1 MSIKSPG
8 AWIRDCLYK
17 SGADEIGSDVTRGQE
32 TRAAIEHGA
41 SGRHEIAAV
50 TGIHSSLT
58 LSRYKST
65 WRDYLAFCR
74 GEGNYGKD
82 PRSYPASSVSD
93 YMTHRIDGGCSANTL
108 QSIGSALGKWAAMA
122 DRAYGGDRFQAWS
135 KPIAAARALGRQVCP
150 RLDVETRAFRDPLR
164 VIAAMSDPRARL
176 AAEIQ
181 LTTGLRSMNVT
192 RLQLNNDGSLFV
204 RSKAG
209 YTCPHFV
216 IPAQIS
222 NELRALADSSGRVNL
237 IAYKPYIAAI
247 QAACAATGE
256 KYTGSHSFRHN
267 YAQRRYSELRAQ
279 GLSEDRAKMQVSEE
293 LFHHRLDVV
302 DKYLR

>member
-1 MSIKSPG
+1 MSKSPG
-8 AWIRDCLYK
+8 GWISDIMRR
-17 SGADEIGSDVTRGQE
+17 SGVNEIGSDVTRGAE

-41 SGRHEIAAV
+41 VGRHEIAAA

-65 WRDYLAFCR
+65 WRDYLSFCR
-74 GEGNYGKD
+74 GEGGYGRD
-82 PRSYPASSVSD
+82 PRIYGPETVSD
-93 YMTHRIDGGCSANTL
+93 YMQHRIDGGCSENTL
-108 QSIGSALGKWAAMA
+108 QSIGSALSKWAAMA
-122 DRAYGGDRFQAWS
+122 DRAYGGDRFSTWAR
-135 KPIAAARALGRQVCP
+135 PISAARALGRQICP
-150 RLDVETRAFRDPLR
+150 RLDQETRAFTNPWK
-164 VIAAMSDPRARL
+164 VIGAITDPRARL
-176 AAEIQ
+176 AATIQ

-192 RLQLNNDGSLFV
+192 RLQLNADGSLFI

-209 YTCPHFV
+209 YTVPHFS
-216 IPAQIS
+216 IS
-222 NELRALADSSGRVNL
+222 PSISRELRALADPSGKVNL

-247 QAACAATGE
+247 RAACAITGE

-293 LFHHRLDVV
+293 LFHHRLDVI

>member
-32 TRAAIEHGA
+32 NKLAIEAGA
-41 SGRHEIAAV
+41 SGRHQIAAM

-74 GEGNYGKD
+74 TEGGYGKD
-82 PRSYPASSVSD
+82 PRTYGKETVSD
-93 YMTHRIDGGCSANTL
+93 YMQHRIDTGCSENTL
-108 QSIGSALGKWAAMA
+108 QSIGSAMSKWAAMC
-122 DRAYGGDRFQAWS
+122 DKAYGGDRFTTWAR
-135 KPIAAARALGRQVCP
+135 PISEARALGRTVCP

-164 VIAAMSDPRARL
+164 VIAAMDDPRARL
-176 AAEIQ
+176 AATIQ
-181 LTTGLRSMNVT
+181 LETGLRSMNVCK
-192 RLQLNNDGSLFV
+192 LQLNANGSLFV

-209 YTCPHFV
+209 FTVPHFA
-216 IPAQIS
+216 IPTNIS
-222 NELRALADSSGRVNL
+222 HELRALADSQGRVNL
-237 IAYKPYIAAI
+237 IGYKPYIAAI
-247 QAACAATGE
+247 QAACKVAGE
-256 KYTGSHSFRHN
+256 HYTGSHAFRHC
-267 YAQRRYSELRAQ
+267 YAQARYAELRQ
-279 GLSEDRAKMQVSEE
+279 GGMSEDRAKLQVSEE
-293 LFHHRLDVV
+293 LFHHRLDIV

>member
-41 SGRHEIAAV
+41 TGRHAIAAE

-58 LSRYKST
+58 LDRYKSV
-65 WRDYLAFCR
+65 WRDYINFCR

-93 YMTHRIDGGCSANTL
+93 YMTHRIEAGCSENTL
-108 QSIGSALGKWAAMA
+108 QSIGSALSKWAAMA
-122 DRAYGGDRFQAWS
+122 DRAYGGTRFQDWA
-135 KPIAAARALGRQVCP
+135 KPIAEARSIGRAVCP
-150 RLDVETRAFRDPLR
+150 HLDTETRAFRDPWR
-164 VIAAMSDPRARL
+164 VIAAMSDPRGKL

-181 LTTGLRSMNVT
+181 LTTGLRSMNVCK
-192 RLQLNNDGSLFV
+192 LQLNADGSLFV

-222 NELRALADSSGRVNL
+222 NELRALADPSGRVNL
-237 IAYKPYIAAI
+237 IGYKAYISQI
-247 QAACAATGE
+247 QAACAAVGE
-256 KYTGSHSFRHN
+256 RYSGSHAFRHN
-267 YAQRRYSELRAQ
+267 FAQRRYAELRGQ
-279 GLSEDRAKMQVSEE
+279 GLSVDRAKLQVSEE
-293 LFHHRLDVV
+293 LFHHRTDIV

>member
-1 MSIKSPG
+1 MSKSPG
-8 AWIRDCLYK
+8 GWISDIMRR
-17 SGADEIGSDVTRGQE
+17 SEMNEIGSGITRSAE

-41 SGRHEIAAV
+41 AGRHEIAAV

-58 LSRYKST
+58 LDRYKSV
-65 WRDYLAFCR
+65 WRDYISYCR
-74 GEGNYGKD
+74 AEGYGKD
-82 PRSYPASSVSD
+82 PRTYGPVTVKD
-93 YMTHRIDGGCSANTL
+93 YMQQRIDAGCSANTL
-108 QSIGSALGKWAAMA
+108 QSIGSALGKWAAA
-122 DRAYGGDRFQAWS
+122 CDRAYGGDRFASWA
-135 KPIAAARALGRQVCP
+135 KPIAEARSIGRQICP
-150 RLDVETRAFRDPLR
+150 RLDQETRAFKYPWH

-192 RLQLNNDGSLFV
+192 RLQLNDDGSLFV

-209 YTCPHFV
+209 YTVPHF
-216 IPAQIS
+216 AIS
-222 NELRALADSSGRVNL
+222 PSISRELRALADSSGRVNL
-237 IAYKPYIAAI
+237 ISYKPYIAAI
-247 QAACAATGE
+247 QAACAAVGE

-279 GLSEDRAKMQVSEE
+279 GLSEDRAKMQTSEE
-293 LFHHRLDVV
+293 LFHHRLDII